1 MAKQSILPLIKKTLE
16 EVHFGLSPDCDLY
29 VNKIYVYRKDNR
41 ELLTFENSTDLIRS
55 IIANKISSEEI
66 DMDTVSVIF
75 SDTLFKEVEQEY
87 KKYAVK

>member
-1 MAKQSILPLIKKTLE
+1 MSKQSIISLIKKTLE

-29 VNKIYVYRKDNR
+29 VNRIYVYRKDNR
-41 ELLTFENSTDLIRS
+41 KLLTFNNSTDLIRS
-55 IIANKISSEEI
+55 IIANKISSEDI

-75 SDTLFKEVEQEY
+75 SDVLFEEVEQEY